1 MLAAVVLLAVGC
13 GGGQGTDDV
22 VVVGADGVPP
32 EESAPPAKYGSRG
45 R

>member
-22 VVVGADGVPP
+22 VVVVGPTGCRPR
-32 EESAPPAKYGSRG
+32 SRC
-45 R
+45 RP